1 MLSGSVE
8 LARISDSLCETAS
21 HLKEITNSQ
30 KATLP
35 INVHVSALLNSTAFA
50 VCDYLPP
57 PPSFIHL

>member
-8 LARISDSLCETAS
+8 LARISDSPCETAS
-21 HLKEITNSQ
+21 HLLKEIMKSQ

-35 INVHVSALLNSTAFA
+35 INVHVSALFNSSAFA
-50 VCDYLPP
+50 VFDYL